1 MYLYEY
7 LLKYTEYDKLS
18 KLSIYFQLLID
29 ALKVDLIFFRTL
41 FLKRC
46 KLYTYKCDAYNL

>member
-7 LLKYTEYDKLS
+7 VLKYTEYDELS

-29 ALKVDLIFFRTL
+29 ALKVDLIFLEPCF
-41 FLKRC
+41 
-46 KLYTYKCDAYNL
+46 